1 MGDFNSMFPNF
12 LTQCLSLKTLLT
24 PIAFLL
30 ITGGLIAST
39 IAHHRSGNAQ
49 LQAIGKMIVL
59 IMLIVF
65 LPSWGNQI
73 VTIVSDTVTNV
84 LKVDPAKIHDQYQAA
99 LQMKKSTDGNTSWW
113 EKLINFPSI
122 MEALVSGVFMILGWF
137 ASAIEWWAYIL
148 QTAILF
154 MGYSLSPIFIGM
166 LAFPSL
172 QQTGRNYLLNLVGI
186 MIWPLG
192 WGVAGLV
199 TQGMIDFMTDQSF
212 LSSSS
217 APNTLY
223 SLQNLMGLAFLGIW
237 IIFSTIAAPIAIQ
250 RAITTGQSA
259 ASSLFSGAASAGRA
273 AATAGATT
281 FAGGGAGGLRTA
293 FAAAAATEAMVNS
306 SLGESGSIIGSLA
319 QMNSRNSGQEG
330 GQSKEK
336 QSEGSPSRDGWQRGL
351 ASRFAFW
358 PAQSL
363 PIRLLAVFPIHHPI
377 QDNRRRILPARRN
390 RSGRLAPPL
399 HRSARR
405 AAE

>member
-1 MGDFNSMFPNF
+1 MS
-12 LTQCLSLKTLLT
+12 
-24 PIAFLL
+24 
-30 ITGGLIAST
+30 
-39 IAHHRSGNAQ
+39 
-49 LQAIGKMIVL
+49 V
-59 IMLIVF
+59 VF
-65 LPSWGNQI
+65 I
-73 VTIVSDTVTNV
+73 
-84 LKVDPAKIHDQYQAA
+84 
-99 LQMKKSTDGNTSWW
+99 
-113 EKLINFPSI
+113 
-122 MEALVSGVFMILGWF
+122 ILGWL
-137 ASAIEWWAYIL
+137 ASTIEWWAYIL
-148 QTAILF
+148 QSAILF
-154 MGYSLSPIFIGM
+154 IGYALSPIFIGM

-172 QQTGRNYLLNLVGI
+172 QNVGRNYLLNLLGI

-192 WGVAGLV
+192 WGVAGLI

-281 FAGGGAGGLRTA
+281 FAGGGAGGIRTA
-293 FAAAAATEAMVNS
+293 FAAAAATEALVNS

-336 QSEGSPSRDGWQRGL
+336 QSEGNFPPNDPSGDKTVSEMLKKSRD
-351 ASRFAFW
+351 
-358 PAQSL
+358 PQS
-363 PIRLLAVFPIHHPI
+363 
-377 QDNRRRILPARRN
+377 
-390 RSGRLAPPL
+390 
-399 HRSARR
+399 
-405 AAE
+405 

>member
-24 PIAFLL
+24 PIAYLL

-39 IAHHRSGNAQ
+39 IAHHRSGGAQ
-49 LQAIGKMIVL
+49 LQAIGKVIVL

-65 LPSWGNQI
+65 LPTWGNQI
-73 VTIVSDTVTNV
+73 VSIVDDTVKNV

-99 LQMKKSTDGNTSWW
+99 LQLKKSVDGNKSWW
-113 EKLINFPSI
+113 EKLFNFPSLI
-122 MEALVSGVFMILGWF
+122 EALMSVAFIILGWL
-137 ASAIEWWAYIL
+137 ASTIEWWAYIL
-148 QTAILF
+148 QSAILF
-154 MGYSLSPIFIGM
+154 IGYALSPIFIGM

-192 WGVAGLV
+192 WGVAGLI

-212 LSSSS
+212 LSASS

-259 ASSLFSGAASAGRA
+259 ASSLFSGAFSAGRA
-273 AATAGATT
+273 AATTGATT
-281 FAGGGAGGLRTA
+281 FAGGGGAAGIKGA
-293 FAAAAATEAMVNS
+293 IAAGAMATAAATESLATS
-306 SLGESGSIIGSLA
+306 SLSDGHGGGGSLLGSLA
-319 QMNSRNSGQEG
+319 QMNNRAHERERDKEGQNKPQSFPPNDPTGDKTVTGLIDKSRN
-330 GQSKEK
+330 
-336 QSEGSPSRDGWQRGL
+336 PN
-351 ASRFAFW
+351 A
-358 PAQSL
+358 
-363 PIRLLAVFPIHHPI
+363 
-377 QDNRRRILPARRN
+377 
-390 RSGRLAPPL
+390 
-399 HRSARR
+399 
-405 AAE
+405 

>member
-24 PIAFLL
+24 PIAYLL

-39 IAHHRSGNAQ
+39 IAHHRSGSAAF
-49 LQAIGKMIVL
+49 QAIGKVIVL

-65 LPSWGNQI
+65 LPTWGNQI
-73 VTIVSDTVTNV
+73 VTVVSDTVTNT
-84 LKVDPAKIHDQYQAA
+84 LQVDPAKIHDQYQAA
-99 LQMKKSTDGNTSWW
+99 LQMKKSSNGNTSWW

-154 MGYSLSPIFIGM
+154 IGYALSPIFIGM

-172 QQTGRNYLLNLVGI
+172 QNVGRNYLLNLLGI

-192 WGVAGLV
+192 WGVAGLI

-212 LSSSS
+212 LSASS

-237 IIFSTIAAPIAIQ
+237 IIFSTIAAPVAIQ

-259 ASSLFSGAASAGRA
+259 ASSLFSGAFSAGRA
-273 AATAGATT
+273 AATTGATT
-281 FAGGGAGGLRTA
+281 FADGGAAGIKNA
-293 FAAAAATEAMVNS
+293 IAAGAMATAAATESLATS
-306 SLGESGSIIGSLA
+306 SMSDGHGGGGSLLGSLA
-319 QMNSRNSGQEG
+319 QMNNRAHERERDKEGQNKQQGFPPNDPTGDKTVAGLIDKSRN
-330 GQSKEK
+330 
-336 QSEGSPSRDGWQRGL
+336 PN
-351 ASRFAFW
+351 A
-358 PAQSL
+358 
-363 PIRLLAVFPIHHPI
+363 
-377 QDNRRRILPARRN
+377 
-390 RSGRLAPPL
+390 
-399 HRSARR
+399 
-405 AAE
+405 

>member
-24 PIAFLL
+24 PIAYLL

-39 IAHHRSGNAQ
+39 IAHHRSGNAS
-49 LQAIGKMIVL
+49 LQAVGKVIVL

-65 LPSWGNQI
+65 LPTWGNQI
-73 VTIVSDTVTNV
+73 VTIVSDTVTNT
-84 LKVDPAKIHDQYQAA
+84 LQVDPAKIHDQYQAA

-154 MGYSLSPIFIGM
+154 IGYSLSPIFIGM

-172 QQTGRNYLLNLVGI
+172 QNVGRNYLLNLLGI

-212 LSSSS
+212 LSSST

-237 IIFSTIAAPIAIQ
+237 IIFSTIAAPVIIQKAIA
-250 RAITTGQSA
+250 TGNSA
-259 ASSLFSGAASAGRA
+259 ASDLFSGAASAGRA
-273 AATAGATT
+273 AAMAGATT
-281 FAGGGAGGLRTA
+281 FADGGAAGIKSA
-293 FAAAAATEAMVNS
+293 IAAGAMATAAATESLATS
-306 SLGESGSIIGSLA
+306 SMSGGGGSLFGSLA
-319 QMNSRNSGQEG
+319 QINNRAHERGRDKEDQNKQQSFPPNDPTGDKTVAGLLDKSRNSG
-330 GQSKEK
+330 S
-336 QSEGSPSRDGWQRGL
+336 
-351 ASRFAFW
+351 
-358 PAQSL
+358 
-363 PIRLLAVFPIHHPI
+363 
-377 QDNRRRILPARRN
+377 
-390 RSGRLAPPL
+390 
-399 HRSARR
+399 
-405 AAE
+405 

>member
-24 PIAFLL
+24 PIAYLL

-39 IAHHRSGNAQ
+39 IAHHRSGNAS
-49 LQAIGKMIVL
+49 LQAVGKMIVL

-65 LPSWGNQI
+65 LPTWGNQI
-73 VTIVSDTVTNV
+73 VTIVSDTVTNT
-84 LKVDPAKIHDQYQAA
+84 LQVDPAKIHDQYQAA

-192 WGVAGLV
+192 WGVAGLI

-212 LSSSS
+212 LSSST

-237 IIFSTIAAPIAIQ
+237 IIFSTIAAPVAIQ
-250 RAITTGQSA
+250 KAIATGHSA
-259 ASSLFSGAASAGRA
+259 VSGMFGGAFSAGRA
-273 AATAGATT
+273 AATTAATT
-281 FAGGGAGGLRTA
+281 FAGGGAAGIKSA
-293 FAAAAATEAMVNS
+293 IAAGAMATAAATESLATS
-306 SLGESGSIIGSLA
+306 SMGDGHGGGSLLGSLA
-319 QMNSRNSGQEG
+319 QMNNRAHERERDKEAQNKPQGFPPNDPTGDKTVAGLIDKSRNSG
-330 GQSKEK
+330 S
-336 QSEGSPSRDGWQRGL
+336 
-351 ASRFAFW
+351 
-358 PAQSL
+358 
-363 PIRLLAVFPIHHPI
+363 
-377 QDNRRRILPARRN
+377 
-390 RSGRLAPPL
+390 
-399 HRSARR
+399 
-405 AAE
+405 

>member
-24 PIAFLL
+24 PVAFLL

-39 IAHHRSGNAQ
+39 IAHHRSGNAS
-49 LQAIGKMIVL
+49 LQAIGKVIVL

-65 LPSWGNQI
+65 LPTWGNQI
-73 VTIVSDTVTNV
+73 VTIVSDTVTNT
-84 LKVDPAKIHDQYQAA
+84 LQVDPAKIHDQYQAA
-99 LQMKKSTDGNTSWW
+99 LQMKKSTNGNQSWW

-154 MGYSLSPIFIGM
+154 IGYSLSPIFIGM

-172 QQTGRNYLLNLVGI
+172 QQTGRNYLLNLVGV

-192 WGVAGLV
+192 WGVAGLI

-212 LSSSS
+212 LSSST

-237 IIFSTIAAPIAIQ
+237 IIFSTIAAPVAIQ
-250 RAITTGQSA
+250 KAIATGHSA
-259 ASSLFSGAASAGRA
+259 VSGMFGGAFSAGRA
-273 AATAGATT
+273 AATTAATT
-281 FAGGGAGGLRTA
+281 FAGGGAAGIKSAIAAGALATAAGAESLATSSMGEGGG
-293 FAAAAATEAMVNS
+293 
-306 SLGESGSIIGSLA
+306 SLLGSLA
-319 QMNSRNSGQEG
+319 QINNRAQERASDKEAQNQQRNFPPNDPTGDKTVAGLIDKSRNSN
-330 GQSKEK
+330 
-336 QSEGSPSRDGWQRGL
+336 
-351 ASRFAFW
+351 A
-358 PAQSL
+358 
-363 PIRLLAVFPIHHPI
+363 
-377 QDNRRRILPARRN
+377 
-390 RSGRLAPPL
+390 
-399 HRSARR
+399 
-405 AAE
+405 

>member
-1 MGDFNSMFPNF
+1 
-12 LTQCLSLKTLLT
+12 
-24 PIAFLL
+24 
-30 ITGGLIAST
+30 
-39 IAHHRSGNAQ
+39 
-49 LQAIGKMIVL
+49 
-59 IMLIVF
+59 
-65 LPSWGNQI
+65 
-73 VTIVSDTVTNV
+73 VSDTVTNT
-84 LKVDPAKIHDQYQAA
+84 LQVDPAKIHDQYQAA
-99 LQMKKSTDGNTSWW
+99 LQMKKSSDGNTSWW

-122 MEALVSGVFMILGWF
+122 IEALMSGFFMILGWF

-154 MGYSLSPIFIGM
+154 IGYSLSPIFIGM

-172 QQTGRNYLLNLVGI
+172 QNVGRNYLLNLVGI

-281 FAGGGAGGLRTA
+281 FAGGGAGGIRTA

-336 QSEGSPSRDGWQRGL
+336 QSEGNFPPNDPSGDKTVSEMLKKSRD
-351 ASRFAFW
+351 
-358 PAQSL
+358 PQS
-363 PIRLLAVFPIHHPI
+363 
-377 QDNRRRILPARRN
+377 
-390 RSGRLAPPL
+390 
-399 HRSARR
+399 
-405 AAE
+405 

>member
-24 PIAFLL
+24 PIAYLL

-39 IAHHRSGNAQ
+39 IAHHRSGNAS
-49 LQAIGKMIVL
+49 LQAVGKVIVL

-65 LPSWGNQI
+65 LPTWGNQI
-73 VTIVSDTVTNV
+73 VTIVSDTVTNT
-84 LKVDPAKIHDQYQAA
+84 LQVDPAKIHDQYQAA
-99 LQMKKSTDGNTSWW
+99 LQMKKSTNGNQSWW

-154 MGYSLSPIFIGM
+154 IGYSLSPIFIGM

-172 QQTGRNYLLNLVGI
+172 QQTGRNYLLNLVGV

-192 WGVAGLV
+192 WGVAGLI

-212 LSSSS
+212 LSSST

-237 IIFSTIAAPIAIQ
+237 IIFSTIAAPVAIQ
-250 RAITTGQSA
+250 KAIATGHSA
-259 ASSLFSGAASAGRA
+259 VSGMFGGAFSAGRA
-273 AATAGATT
+273 AATTAATT
-281 FAGGGAGGLRTA
+281 FAGGGAAGIKSAIAAGALATAAGAESLATSSMGEGGG
-293 FAAAAATEAMVNS
+293 
-306 SLGESGSIIGSLA
+306 SLLGSLA
-319 QMNSRNSGQEG
+319 QINNRAQERASDKEAQNQQRNFPPNDPTGDKTVAGLIDKSRNSN
-330 GQSKEK
+330 
-336 QSEGSPSRDGWQRGL
+336 
-351 ASRFAFW
+351 A
-358 PAQSL
+358 
-363 PIRLLAVFPIHHPI
+363 
-377 QDNRRRILPARRN
+377 
-390 RSGRLAPPL
+390 
-399 HRSARR
+399 
-405 AAE
+405 